1 MADITAGP
9 AYLADILRQS
19 SDDDAAEVGE
29 QPPSMLEVASE
40 KLSEARRNA
49 FERVRKSGSKPIKVT
64 YTLTITDIVSHGNG
78 DAARLETTFAVD
90 VKTSKAPPIK
100 GRGAWV
106 DSDGNQIGKVEKQT
120 TIAAVAAIEKSGA
133 KPQKTKAS

>member
-19 SDDDAAEVGE
+19 SDEDAAEVGE

-49 FERVRKSGSKPIKVT
+49 FGRVRKSGSKPIKVT

-78 DAARLETTFAVD
+78 DAARLETTFSVD

-120 TIAAVAAIEKSGA
+120 TIAAVAAIDKSGA
-133 KPQKTKAS
+133 QPQKTKAS